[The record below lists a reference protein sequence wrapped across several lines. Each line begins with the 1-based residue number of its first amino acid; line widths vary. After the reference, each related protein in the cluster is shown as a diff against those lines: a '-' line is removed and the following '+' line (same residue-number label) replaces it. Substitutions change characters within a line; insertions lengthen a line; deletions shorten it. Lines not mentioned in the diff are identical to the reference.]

1 MTTSNIKLKQTFDI
15 FDRDGSGS
23 IETEELSKVL
33 EALGQKVTESQ
44 LEEIVN
50 ALDSNGDGQINF
62 EEFSSLSIS
71 IASNN
76 IPKKIKKTASIK

>member
-62 EEFSSLSIS
+62 EEFSSLSIL